1 MKKYIFIF
9 LLVGFCIGQDSEIEA
24 KIRSVLKDQIKN
36 GQIMFNDLDSFVLNN
51 DKTEDVKNMVIDI
64 DDVIGKFPNN
74 ENILKQ
80 MKKKIIIKEEAS
92 FNIEL

>member
-9 LLVGFCIGQDSEIEA
+9 LLVGFCIGQDSEIES

-74 ENILKQ
+74 EKILKQ
-80 MKKKIIIKEEAS
+80 MKKKTIIKED
-92 FNIEL
+92 

>member
-9 LLVGFCIGQDSEIEA
+9 LLVGFCFGQDSEIEA
-24 KIRSVLKDQIKN
+24 KIRSVIKDQIKN

-80 MKKKIIIKEEAS
+80 MKKKIIIKED
-92 FNIEL
+92 

>member
-51 DKTEDVKNMVIDI
+51 DKTEGLKNMVIDI

-74 ENILKQ
+74 EKILKQ
-80 MKKKIIIKEEAS
+80 MKKKIIIKKD
-92 FNIEL
+92 

>member
-51 DKTEDVKNMVIDI
+51 GKTEDVKNMVIDI

-80 MKKKIIIKEEAS
+80 MKKKIIIKED
-92 FNIEL
+92 

>member
-74 ENILKQ
+74 EKILKQ
-80 MKKKIIIKEEAS
+80 MKKKIIIK
-92 FNIEL
+92 

>member
-51 DKTEDVKNMVIDI
+51 DKTEDLKNMVIDI

-80 MKKKIIIKEEAS
+80 MKKKIIIKED
-92 FNIEL
+92 

>member
-9 LLVGFCIGQDSEIEA
+9 LLIGFSIGQDSEIEA
-24 KIRSVLKDQIKN
+24 KIRSVIKDQIKN

-51 DKTEDVKNMVIDI
+51 GKTEDVKDMVIDI
-64 DDVIGKFPNN
+64 DDFIGKFPNN

-80 MKKKIIIKEEAS
+80 MKKKIIIKED
-92 FNIEL
+92 

>member
-9 LLVGFCIGQDSEIEA
+9 LLVEFCIGQDSEIEA

-74 ENILKQ
+74 EKILKQ
-80 MKKKIIIKEEAS
+80 MKKKIIIKED
-92 FNIEL
+92 

>member
-1 MKKYIFIF
+1 MKKYLFIF

-51 DKTEDVKNMVIDI
+51 DKTEGLKNMVIDI

-74 ENILKQ
+74 EKILKQ
-80 MKKKIIIKEEAS
+80 MKKKIIIKED
-92 FNIEL
+92 

>member
-9 LLVGFCIGQDSEIEA
+9 LLVGFCFGQDSEIEA

-51 DKTEDVKNMVIDI
+51 DKTEGLKNMVIDI

-80 MKKKIIIKEEAS
+80 MKKKIIIKED
-92 FNIEL
+92 

>member
-74 ENILKQ
+74 EKILKQ
-80 MKKKIIIKEEAS
+80 MKKKIIIKED
-92 FNIEL
+92 

>member
-51 DKTEDVKNMVIDI
+51 DKTEGLKNMVIDI

-74 ENILKQ
+74 EKILKQ
-80 MKKKIIIKEEAS
+80 MKKKIIIKED
-92 FNIEL
+92 

>member
-74 ENILKQ
+74 EKFLKQ
-80 MKKKIIIKEEAS
+80 MKKKIIIKKD
-92 FNIEL
+92 

>member
-1 MKKYIFIF
+1 MKKYLFIF
-9 LLVGFCIGQDSEIEA
+9 LLVGFCFGQDSEIEA

-80 MKKKIIIKEEAS
+80 MKKNIIIKEG
-92 FNIEL
+92 

>member
-9 LLVGFCIGQDSEIEA
+9 LLLGFCIGQDSEIEA

-74 ENILKQ
+74 EKILKQ
-80 MKKKIIIKEEAS
+80 MKKKIIIKED
-92 FNIEL
+92 

>member
-1 MKKYIFIF
+1 MKKYLFIV

-51 DKTEDVKNMVIDI
+51 YKTEDVKNMVIDI
-64 DDVIGKFPNN
+64 DDVIRKFPNN
-74 ENILKQ
+74 EKILKQ
-80 MKKKIIIKEEAS
+80 MKKKIIIKED
-92 FNIEL
+92 

>member
-80 MKKKIIIKEEAS
+80 MKKKIIIKED
-92 FNIEL
+92 

>member
-9 LLVGFCIGQDSEIEA
+9 LLVGFCIGQDSEIES

-74 ENILKQ
+74 EKILKQ
-80 MKKKIIIKEEAS
+80 MKKKIIIKKD
-92 FNIEL
+92 